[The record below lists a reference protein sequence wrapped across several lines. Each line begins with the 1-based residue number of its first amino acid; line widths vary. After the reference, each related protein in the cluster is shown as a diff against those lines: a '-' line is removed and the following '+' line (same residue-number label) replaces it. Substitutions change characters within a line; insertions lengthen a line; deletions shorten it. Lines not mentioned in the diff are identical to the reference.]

1 MADALSQNQILAQ
14 LKTRGFEAGF
24 STTPLRDFKGRLT
37 DIGGEM
43 REGNWGSYL
52 VVLYNVT
59 DVEVI
64 ESVEPYTS
72 PIAQI
77 EIPHSSKAKSKM
89 GYFGNSIDRI
99 INATLAPDVA
109 AEMAKNQDYL
119 VGKTC
124 RFVFTPGH
132 MLWNGES
139 KQDLPT
145 NCWEI
150 LEVAGEAVVAQA
162 PVAVPVAVPGV
173 VPAAPVATAPV
184 PVAAAPVPVIPV
196 AVAPVS
202 AAQQALVLL
211 DGKNL
216 QAWHQVVF
224 VDPVVKASPEII
236 NSIIGTTFL
245 PPLEAAGQVTKDADG
260 TYHVVKA

>member
-1 MADALSQNQILAQ
+1 MPDVLSQDQIIGQ

-43 REGNWGSYL
+43 RDGNWGSYL
-52 VVLYNVT
+52 VVLYNIAE
-59 DVEVI
+59 VEVI

-89 GYFGNSIDRI
+89 GYFGNSVDRI

-119 VGKTC
+119 VGKIC
-124 RFVFTPGH
+124 RFAFTPGH

-150 LEVAGEAVVAQA
+150 LEVAGEAVVAQ
-162 PVAVPVAVPGV
+162 VP
-173 VPAAPVATAPV
+173 VPAAVVAGVPAV
-184 PVAAAPVPVIPV
+184 APVAAAPVAVPIPVPV

-202 AAQQALVLL
+202 AVQQALVLL

-224 VDPVVKASPEII
+224 IDPVVKASPDVI